1 MRAGQGPVSL
11 LYLLQAGSKI
21 LRLEL
26 FATPLYWLIKRTP
39 ISILG
44 ELNFM
49 LDAFAKVVSQ
59 ADTRGDFLD
68 DSQIDALQAMVS
80 DGNKR
85 LDVVN
90 TLTSNSS
97 TIVSN
102 AARAL
107 FDSQPALIAPGG
119 NAYTNRRMAACLRDL
134 EIILRYITY
143 AAFAGDA
150 SILEDRCLNGLKETY
165 QALGVPSSS
174 MSAAVKNMKDEG
186 VALISD
192 PSAFTQGDCSN
203 LIAEVGSY
211 FDLAARAV

>member
-1 MRAGQGPVSL
+1 
-11 LYLLQAGSKI
+11 
-21 LRLEL
+21 
-26 FATPLYWLIKRTP
+26 
-39 ISILG
+39 
-44 ELNFM
+44 M

-59 ADTRGDFLD
+59 ADTRGDFLS
-68 DSQIDALQAMVS
+68 DSQIDALQAVVS

-85 LDVVN
+85 MDVVN

-174 MSAAVKNMKDEG
+174 MSAAVKNMKDEAI
-186 VALISD
+186 ALVSD

>member
-1 MRAGQGPVSL
+1 
-11 LYLLQAGSKI
+11 
-21 LRLEL
+21 
-26 FATPLYWLIKRTP
+26 
-39 ISILG
+39 
-44 ELNFM
+44 M

-59 ADTRGDFLD
+59 ADTRGEFLS
-68 DSQIDALQAMVS
+68 DSQIDGLQAMVA

-143 AAFAGDA
+143 AAFSGDA

-174 MSAAVKNMKDEG
+174 MSAAVKNMKDEAI
-186 VALISD
+186 ALVSD
-192 PSAFTQGDCSN
+192 PTAFTQGDCSN